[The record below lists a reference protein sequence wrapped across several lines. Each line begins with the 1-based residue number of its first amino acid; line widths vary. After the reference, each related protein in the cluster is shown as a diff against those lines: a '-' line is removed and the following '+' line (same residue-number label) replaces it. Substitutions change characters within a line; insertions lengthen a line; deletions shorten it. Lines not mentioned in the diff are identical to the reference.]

1 MTIDFKERAIKYLG
15 RDFQSAKRDLM
26 EFTKAHHSGV
36 FQDFNETSPGMA
48 LLELTAYIGDVLSFY
63 QDMQFEEL
71 KQESARQIENVTSFA
86 KGLGYRPSGKR
97 AARGIVSIFCE
108 VPAATV
114 NGARVPDESYCP
126 IMHASSKLQGPGSV
140 VFETLNDIQ
149 FSASAPTEN
158 TSKYRMVT
166 GSQYDAT
173 TGLPTHFALRKD
185 VEVIAAET
193 VADVF
198 TLGPFEQFKTIQLT
212 RDDVIE
218 VLSVKDS
225 DGNDWFE
232 VSYLPQEVIF
242 DSSVNDGVDNNVVP
256 YVLKLRAVPRRFI
269 IDRDPSTK
277 KTSLIFG
284 SGDGV
289 NFDDEL
295 IPNVSDFALPISGKS
310 NFTTFSLD
318 PQNFLKTSTLGL
330 SPYNTSL
337 SVEYRVGG
345 GPQTNVPQGSI
356 KAVNS
361 ALLDFTITGL
371 NPGKRSDVVGSIECL
386 NVQKTEGGAP
396 EETISEIKAN
406 SPAFFAAQNR
416 AVTREDYISRVFS
429 MPAKFGKVE
438 KAMVHRDAINALAL
452 DIHVLS
458 KDENGNLAQATE
470 TLINNLKRYLAPY
483 RMLTD
488 GVNILRTDIINL
500 KIDFGVVVSPKY
512 NRTEVLAKCLSVLK
526 DHLSV
531 DNMAIGQPIVM
542 SDLSSLL
549 QNVIGVISVYSLSI
563 KSAFGQM
570 DGLVYEDN
578 TGRSV
583 RFDTQ
588 AWTQNGILYC
598 PEGKIFQ
605 IKYPNKDINGESK

>member
-1 MTIDFKERAIKYLG
+1 MSINFKERAIKYLG
-15 RDFQSAKRDLM
+15 RDFQNSKRDLM

-63 QDMQFEEL
+63 QDMQFEEM

-86 KGLGYRPSGKR
+86 KRLGYRPSGKR
-97 AARGIVSIFCE
+97 SARGIVSVFCE
-108 VPAATV
+108 VPATTV
-114 NGARVPDESYCP
+114 NGARVPDEAYSP
-126 IMHASSKLQGPGSV
+126 IMHASSKLQGPNGV
-140 VFETLNDIQ
+140 IFETLNDII

-158 TSKYRMVT
+158 TSTIRLVT
-166 GSQYDAT
+166 GSQYDTT

-193 VADVF
+193 VTDVVQI
-198 TLGPFEQFKTIQLT
+198 GSFEQFKTVELAGE
-212 RDDVIE
+212 DVVEI
-218 VLSVKDS
+218 LSVNDS
-225 DGNDWFE
+225 DGNNWYQVD
-232 VSYLPQEVIF
+232 YLPQEVVF
-242 DSSVNDGVDNNVVP
+242 DASVNDDADSATVP
-256 YVLKLRAVPRRFI
+256 YVLKLRPVPRRFVV
-269 IDRDPSTK
+269 DRDPTTN

-284 SGDGV
+284 SGDGL

-295 IPNVSDFALPISGKS
+295 IPNVSDFALPISGRS
-310 NFTTFSLD
+310 NFTSFSLD

-330 SPYNTSL
+330 SPHNTTL
-337 SVEYRVGG
+337 SIDYRVGG
-345 GPQTNVPQGSI
+345 GAQTNVPPGSI
-356 KAVNS
+356 KSVNT
-361 ALLDFTITGL
+361 ALLDFTVTGL
-371 NPGKRSDVVGSIECL
+371 NPGQRSDVVGSIECL
-386 NVQKTEGGAP
+386 NVKKTEGGAP

-416 AVTREDYISRVFS
+416 AVTREDYIARVYS
-429 MPAKFGKVE
+429 MPAKFGKIE
-438 KAMVHRDAINALAL
+438 KALVHRDAINALAL
-452 DIHVLS
+452 DIHVLA
-458 KDENGNLAQATE
+458 KDENGNLAQATP

-488 GVNILRTDIINL
+488 GINILRSDIINL
-500 KIDFGVVVSPKY
+500 RVDFGVVVSPKF
-512 NRTEVLAKCLSVLK
+512 NRTEVLAKCLNVIK
-526 DHLSV
+526 EHLSV
-531 DNMAIGQPIVM
+531 DNMQIAQPIVL

-549 QNVIGVISVYSLSI
+549 QNVVGVISVYSLKI
-563 KSAFGQM
+563 KNVFGNM
-570 DGLVYEDN
+570 DGLLYEDN

-598 PEGKIFQ
+598 PEGKIFE

>member
-1 MTIDFKERAIKYLG
+1 VSINFKERAIKYLG
-15 RDFQSAKRDLM
+15 RDFQNSKRDLM

-63 QDMQFEEL
+63 QDMQFEEM

-86 KGLGYRPSGKR
+86 KRLGYRPSGKR
-97 AARGIVSIFCE
+97 SARGIVSVFCE
-108 VPAATV
+108 VPATTV
-114 NGARVPDESYCP
+114 NGARVPDEAYSP
-126 IMHASSKLQGPGSV
+126 IMHASSKLQGPNGV
-140 VFETLNDIQ
+140 IFETLNDII

-158 TSKYRMVT
+158 TSTIRLVT
-166 GSQYDAT
+166 GSQYDTT

-193 VADVF
+193 VTDVVQI
-198 TLGPFEQFKTIQLT
+198 GSFEQFKTVELAGE
-212 RDDVIE
+212 DVVEI
-218 VLSVKDS
+218 LSVNDS
-225 DGNDWFE
+225 DGNNWYQVD
-232 VSYLPQEVIF
+232 YLPQEVVF
-242 DSSVNDGVDNNVVP
+242 DASVNDDADSATVP
-256 YVLKLRAVPRRFI
+256 YVLKLRPVPRRFVV
-269 IDRDPSTK
+269 DRDPTTN

-284 SGDGV
+284 SGDGL

-295 IPNVSDFALPISGKS
+295 IPNVSDFALPISGRS
-310 NFTTFSLD
+310 NFTSFSLD

-330 SPYNTSL
+330 SPHNTTL
-337 SVEYRVGG
+337 SIDYRVGG
-345 GPQTNVPQGSI
+345 GAQTNVPPGSI
-356 KAVNS
+356 KSVNT
-361 ALLDFTITGL
+361 ALLDFTVTGL
-371 NPGKRSDVVGSIECL
+371 NPGQRSDVVGSIECL
-386 NVQKTEGGAP
+386 NVKKTEGGAP

-416 AVTREDYISRVFS
+416 AVTREDYIARVYS
-429 MPAKFGKVE
+429 MPAKFGKIE
-438 KAMVHRDAINALAL
+438 KALVHRDAINALAL
-452 DIHVLS
+452 DIHVLA
-458 KDENGNLAQATE
+458 KDENGNLAQATP

-488 GVNILRTDIINL
+488 GINILRSDIINL
-500 KIDFGVVVSPKY
+500 RVDFGVVVSPKF
-512 NRTEVLAKCLSVLK
+512 NRTEVLAKCLNVIK
-526 DHLSV
+526 EHLSV
-531 DNMAIGQPIVM
+531 DNMQIAQPIVL

-549 QNVIGVISVYSLSI
+549 QNVVGVISVYSLKI
-563 KSAFGQM
+563 KNVFGNM
-570 DGLVYEDN
+570 DGLLYEDN

-598 PEGKIFQ
+598 PEGKIFE

>member
-1 MTIDFKERAIKYLG
+1 MSINFKERAIKYLG
-15 RDFQSAKRDLM
+15 RDFQSSKRDLM

-48 LLELTAYIGDVLSFY
+48 LLELTAYIGDVLSHY
-63 QDMQFEEL
+63 QDMQFEEM
-71 KQESARQIENVTSFA
+71 KQESARQIDNVTSFA

-97 AARGIVSIFCE
+97 AARGIVSVFCE
-108 VPAATV
+108 VPATTV
-114 NGARVPDESYCP
+114 NGARVPDEAFSP
-126 IMHASSKLQGPGSV
+126 ILRTSSKFQGPNGV
-140 VFETLNDIQ
+140 VFESLNDVF

-185 VEVIAAET
+185 VEVIAAQT
-193 VADVF
+193 VNDSF
-198 TLGPFEQFKTIQLT
+198 QIGNFEQFKTVILSQE
-212 RDDVIE
+212 DVVE

-225 DGNDWFE
+225 DGNDWYQ
-232 VSYLPQEVIF
+232 VDYLPQEVIF
-242 DSSVNDGVDNNVVP
+242 DASVNTDADSNVVP
-256 YVLKLRAVPRRFI
+256 YVLKLRAVPRRFV
-269 IDRDPSTK
+269 IDRDPISN

-284 SGDGV
+284 SGDGT

-295 IPNVSDFALPISGKS
+295 IPNVADFALPISGRS

-330 SPYNTSL
+330 SPYNTTL
-337 SVEYRVGG
+337 SVDYRVGG
-345 GPQTNVPQGSI
+345 GSQTNVPPGSI
-356 KAVNS
+356 KSVS
-361 ALLDFTITGL
+361 EALLDFTVTGL
-371 NPGKRSDVVGSIECL
+371 NPGKRSDVEGSIECL
-386 NVQKTEGGAP
+386 NVKKTEGGAP

-416 AVTREDYISRVFS
+416 AVTREDYIARVFS

>member
-1 MTIDFKERAIKYLG
+1 MSINFKEKTIKYLG
-15 RDFQSAKRDLM
+15 RDFQSSKRDLM

-36 FQDFNETSPGMA
+36 FQDFNESSPGMA

-86 KGLGYRPSGKR
+86 KRLGYRPSGKR

-114 NGARVPDESYCP
+114 NGARVPDESYSP
-126 IMHASSKLQGPGSV
+126 IMHASSKLQGPNGV

-158 TSKYRMVT
+158 TSSPRMVT
-166 GSQYDAT
+166 GSQYDST

-193 VADVF
+193 ATDVV
-198 TLGPFEQFKTIQLT
+198 TIGAFEQFKTVELAKE
-212 RDDVIE
+212 DVVE
-218 VLSVKDS
+218 VLSVNDT
-225 DGNDWFE
+225 DGNEWYQVD
-232 VSYLPQEVIF
+232 YLPQETVF
-242 DSSVNDGVDNNVVP
+242 DASVNDGADASVVP
-256 YVLKLRAVPRRFI
+256 YVLKLRAVPRRFVV
-269 IDRDPSTK
+269 DRDPLTN

-295 IPNVSDFALPISGKS
+295 IPNVADFALPISGRT

-318 PQNFLKTSTLGL
+318 PQNFLKTRTLGL
-330 SPYNTSL
+330 SPYNTTL
-337 SVEYRVGG
+337 SIDYRVGG
-345 GPQTNVPQGSI
+345 GSQTNVPPGSI
-356 KAVNS
+356 KSVNT
-361 ALLDFTITGL
+361 ALLDFIVTGL

-386 NVQKTEGGAP
+386 NVKKSEGGAP

-416 AVTREDYISRVFS
+416 AVTREDYIARVFS

-438 KAMVHRDAINALAL
+438 KCLVHKDAINALAL

-458 KDENGNLAQATE
+458 KDENGNLAQATD
-470 TLINNLKRYLAPY
+470 TLVNNLKRYLTPF

-488 GVNILRTDIINL
+488 GVNILRTDIIDL
-500 KIDFGVVVSPKY
+500 RIDFGVVISAKS

-531 DNMAIGQPIVM
+531 DNLAIGQPIIL

-549 QNVIGVISVYSLSI
+549 QNVLGVVSVYSLKI
-563 KSAFGQM
+563 KNVFGNV
-570 DGLVYEDN
+570 DGLIYEDN

-598 PEGKIFQ
+598 PQGKIFQ